1 MLDDLPVHVYDVE
14 APIRTIL
21 EMHRAEPRVSRSQ
34 KLNTLLVGRTTRH
47 PAHPVGL
54 QHLPVDQVAP
64 SIADEN
70 VVDEVRAIG
79 ITAVHRRPSG
89 PREITRDPPTAL
101 DHAWD
106 YPTNSPPRPN
116 NPPRLVGT
124 NPEHL
129 SRGSVGSDAHPRRRQ
144 SDPGIARSMR
154 PVQGHPLEMITVAAH
169 ESISHRIERESVLTA
184 ARLRTERFGQRIEA
198 EIQTPQIETG
208 SLRTRPDH
216 TISPIGTGGPVKAVI
231 QPPIEGIEE
240 SLNIESGHPTAESAH
255 HDAAFIG
262 PTIARRVFEPQDIR
276 RGPNIQPAPRTNE
289 SRRPRKVVSKD
300 RRTVEATIPI
310 EILQHPNPPG
320 MRGLIP
326 ALGVIDHFGDERA
339 AILIK
344 SHRHRTHHL
353 RLACRQFQTE
363 PLPNLERL
371 QSSIRRYGSEASQ
384 VSCSHIRRPI
394 GFSVGLRIAHPGL
407 G

>member
-1 MLDDLPVHVYDVE
+1 MQSGQRDRRLLKQPLQLRHRRTVLTFVNEARRCLANPSIRAFESRYALTHRGLAPPPRSRSSKTLRNHPPNAATVITAVEIQVLLNGLRDRPRVLDHLPVHVHDVQTTL
-14 APIRTIL
+14 RTVL
-21 EMHRAEPRVSRSQ
+21 EMHRPEPRVSRSQ

-154 PVQGHPLEMITVAAH
+154 PVQGHPLEMIAVAAH

-231 QPPIEGIEE
+231 QPPIE
-240 SLNIESGHPTAESAH
+240 
-255 HDAAFIG
+255 
-262 PTIARRVFEPQDIR
+262 
-276 RGPNIQPAPRTNE
+276 
-289 SRRPRKVVSKD
+289 
-300 RRTVEATIPI
+300 
-310 EILQHPNPPG
+310 
-320 MRGLIP
+320 
-326 ALGVIDHFGDERA
+326 
-339 AILIK
+339 
-344 SHRHRTHHL
+344 
-353 RLACRQFQTE
+353 
-363 PLPNLERL
+363 
-371 QSSIRRYGSEASQ
+371 
-384 VSCSHIRRPI
+384 
-394 GFSVGLRIAHPGL
+394 
-407 G
+407 